1 MSGITTLICGH
12 SFMTSSLKEG
22 VECYTCR
29 QLKIFDW
36 KVSRTVE
43 GKNLRG
49 YQIKDGVITFR
60 QRPPRK
66 HSDYQI

>member
-12 SFMTSSLKEG
+12 SYATASLKEG
-22 VECYTCR
+22 VECFTCR
-29 QLKIFDW
+29 QLKIYDW

-49 YQIKDGVITFR
+49 YQIKDGRVTFR
-60 QRPPRK
+60 MKPPAK